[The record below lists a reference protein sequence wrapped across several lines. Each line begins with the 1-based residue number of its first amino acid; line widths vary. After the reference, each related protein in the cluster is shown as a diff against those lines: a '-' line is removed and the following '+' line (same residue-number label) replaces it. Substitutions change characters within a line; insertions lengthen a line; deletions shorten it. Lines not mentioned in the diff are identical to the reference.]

1 MKASNVI
8 KKAIND
14 PRYLNADC
22 KHPFLCAL
30 ICKMKNEG
38 TITERDSKRV
48 RKIIMGAF
56 GEGYGTL
63 LNHFKTLKI
72 LEIGC
77 SFNDPEYK
85 EEAMKYWH
93 ELIANLIT
101 KGD

>member
-14 PRYLNADC
+14 PRYLIAEC
-22 KHPFLCAL
+22 KYPFLCT
-30 ICKMKNEG
+30 IIKKMQEEG
-38 TITERDSKRV
+38 TFTVRDSKRV
-48 RKIIMGAF
+48 RKIIMAGF

-63 LNHFKTLKI
+63 LAHLKTLKI

-77 SFNDPEYK
+77 SFKDPEYK

-93 ELIANLIT
+93 GLIDDLVV